1 VRFGTWNV
9 RSLYRAGSFT
19 AAGRVLATYKLD
31 LLGVQV
37 DSWDKG
43 GTISEGDYNFSY
55 RKETKI
61 INFNKIFWT
70 SPKNISSQESR
81 VC

>member
-31 LLGVQV
+31 LVGVQG

-43 GTISEGDYNFSY
+43 GTIREGDYNFSN
-55 RKETKI
+55 RKETKSSI
-61 INFNKIFWT
+61 FNRIFWT
-70 SPKNISSQESR
+70 SQKNISS
-81 VC
+81 